1 MLRFDYTTQAWIRD
15 GKYIDC
21 GHPKAMIC
29 GCFGRVHKGEVA
41 PASKVPNYQMGG
53 AVMAKHTPGPYDILG
68 VCNTTNAEL
77 VVGLAK
83 SMAVLAASHATH
95 DVHANGANETLRR
108 PVS

>member
-1 MLRFDYTTQAWIRD
+1 
-15 GKYIDC
+15 
-21 GHPKAMIC
+21 
-29 GCFGRVHKGEVA
+29 
-41 PASKVPNYQMGG
+41 
-53 AVMAKHTPGPYDILG
+53 MAKHTPGPYDILG